1 MPWSAAMPIWHRM
14 ASLLQLPAR
23 HLLGR
28 ASANTKYRDSVAP
41 ANYVLAY
48 GRRGAYRTEHHHRGA
63 DPAGSD
69 FHFGLGTWIRNQMRH
84 GKMKSLLRW
93 SRTQLPERH
102 HFDDLSWPILV
113 EVWKTLRSSSG
124 C

>member
-1 MPWSAAMPIWHRM
+1 MPIWHRM
-14 ASLLQLPAR
+14 ASRLQLPAR

-63 DPAGSD
+63 APGGIVIFPRSRGCIRPARPRQVNGRLSEA
-69 FHFGLGTWIRNQMRH
+69 M
-84 GKMKSLLRW
+84 LLR
-93 SRTQLPERH
+93 
-102 HFDDLSWPILV
+102 
-113 EVWKTLRSSSG
+113 
-124 C
+124 